1 MRSSDSD
8 PFQVPPGV
16 GPRSLDTG
24 RATLRAILAR
34 DTTTVVPGVT
44 NALTARLAE
53 QAGFECCFVTG
64 AGVANTQFGLP
75 DVGLLSMTEVDY
87 EATRVVDA
95 VSIPVIVDADT
106 GYGGPLSVMRTV
118 HSLERSGAA
127 AIQIE
132 DQASP
137 KRCGHFDGQ
146 TLVDVEEMVAK
157 IRAARHARSDPD
169 FAIIA
174 RTDARAV
181 EGLDQALA
189 RSSRYIDA
197 GADVIFVEAPQTV
210 DELRRIPSELPGVP
224 MMINIVEGGK
234 TPQLPAAELEAMGF
248 RLVLHAN
255 LLLRVTV
262 HAAQHAL
269 SYLRDNGES
278 AGLTDRMITWE
289 ERQSLVNLKDFDDL
303 EDDLRRGTNE

>member
-1 MRSSDSD
+1 
-8 PFQVPPGV
+8 V
-16 GPRSLDTG
+16 
-24 RATLRAILAR
+24 A
-34 DTTTVVPGVT
+34 

-64 AGVANTQFGLP
+64 AGLANTQFGLP

-87 EATRVVDA
+87 EAARIIDA
-95 VSIPVIVDADT
+95 VSVPVIVDADA

-118 HSLERSGAA
+118 HALERSGAA
-127 AIQIE
+127 AVQIE

-157 IRAARHARSDPD
+157 IRAAVHARSDPE

-189 RSSRYIDA
+189 RGSRYVEA

-224 MMINIVEGGK
+224 MMVNIVEGGK
-234 TPQLPAAELEAMGF
+234 TPQLPAAELEALGY

-262 HAAQHAL
+262 HAARDAL

-278 AGLTDRMITWE
+278 TGLTDRMITWD

-303 EDDLRRGTNE
+303 EDDLRGGTHE